1 MRLKKLLKFLDDS
14 DQFLGKLGKV
24 ALKVYR
30 LGQLIHTLYK
40 IAAHR

>member
-1 MRLKKLLKFLDDS
+1 MKLKKLLKFLDDS
-14 DQFLGKLGKV
+14 DKLLGKLGKV

-30 LGQLIHTLYK
+30 LGQLIYSLYK